1 MEEHASW
8 LDANMCAPT
17 PVLSARA
24 IRLPAPGRGGDIQV
38 RISAPATGDNL
49 PVILFSHGYGSS
61 MDGYAPLTDY
71 WAAHGFVVIQP
82 THLDAKRLG
91 LAQDDPRRPLIWR
104 TRVEDMKRILD
115 DLAAVTQSVPG
126 LEGRVD
132 HGLVAASGH
141 SFGGQTTSML
151 LGARMLGRDGEG
163 EDMSDRRVKAGILLA
178 SGGRG
183 GVDLS
188 PLGREITPYLN
199 SGFDHMATPA
209 LVVAGDADQSPLTTR
224 GPDWFADPYRLSPG
238 RKALLTLLGAEHMLG
253 GISGYAVTETSDENP
268 ARVALIQRMTLAYL
282 QSDLLDGATAWSS
295 ACEALAMEATPLG
308 KVEGIIGG

>member
-17 PVLSARA
+17 PILSVRA
-24 IRLPAPGRGGDIQV
+24 IRLSAPGRGGDIQV

-49 PVILFSHGYGSS
+49 PVIIFSHGYGSS
-61 MDGYAPLTDY
+61 MDGYAPLTDC

-91 LAQDDPRRPLIWR
+91 LVQDDPRRPLIWR

-115 DLAAVTQSVPG
+115 DLAGVTQSVPG

-132 HGLVAASGH
+132 HSLVAASGH

-178 SGGRG
+178 SGGARWSG
-183 GVDLS
+183 PE
-188 PLGREITPYLN
+188 PLGT
-199 SGFDHMATPA
+199 GDHPVFELRLRTH
-209 LVVAGDADQSPLTTR
+209 GDACFGGRGRCGPITVDDTRPRLVRRPVSSQSR
-224 GPDWFADPYRLSPG
+224 QEGAADAIRRRAYAG
-238 RKALLTLLGAEHMLG
+238 RHIGLCG
-253 GISGYAVTETSDENP
+253 
-268 ARVALIQRMTLAYL
+268 
-282 QSDLLDGATAWSS
+282 DGND
-295 ACEALAMEATPLG
+295 
-308 KVEGIIGG
+308 